1 MAFIYKVVFLFLFLC
16 HLCLNDINTCG
27 CVFLKERMRS
37 ERYIAVALPVYKLL
51 RMLAVRGLY
60 KSRTQ
65 RKIKLVVVG
74 IAVL

>member
-1 MAFIYKVVFLFLFLC
+1 MFPLLVLKPFVVC
-16 HLCLNDINTCG
+16 HLCLDDINACG
-27 CVFLKERMRS
+27 CVFMKERMRS
-37 ERYIAVALPVYKLL
+37 ERYIAVALPVYELL

-60 KSRTQ
+60 KSGTQ